1 MHQSVADIDVG
12 ALGPVRSEQI
22 APDQRRRSSC
32 RCDRTRCFPQ
42 GGQTQRVARAKAASE
57 VIAVVTT
64 VAVVP
69 VTRAKTTANR
79 MKSLRMM
86 IPHFR
91 CTLYAR
97 RWRRD
102 L

>member
-1 MHQSVADIDVG
+1 VHQSVADIDVG

-22 APDQRRRSSC
+22 VPDQRRRSSC
-32 RCDRTRCFPQ
+32 RCNRTRCFPQ
-42 GGQTQRVARAKAASE
+42 GGQIQRVARARAASE
-57 VIAVVTT
+57 LIAVVTT

-69 VTRAKTTANR
+69 DTRAKTTANR
-79 MKSLRMM
+79 MKSLHMM

-91 CTLYAR
+91 CALYAR